1 MQPSCSPA
9 VFPTTWTVPLGSL
22 FGSICSR
29 VFHTLKPVVLL
40 VPSSVIQSLEAF
52 LMYSRVGR
60 RHYCGAPRTWQP
72 TSFGTTCTTLRT
84 WVLTSLDTSQRLR
97 SRRWFSL
104 RRQKKKL
111 AEFFFDGT
119 DVQIIE
125 TKAWITHYGHRLP
138 C

>member
-1 MQPSCSPA
+1 MQPSRSPA
-9 VFPTTWTVPLGSL
+9 VWQCSQPAICQASSAAQLQSGGFSDHVDSITGFALWEHL
-22 FGSICSR
+22 FSCFSY
-29 VFHTLKPVVLL
+29 V
-40 VPSSVIQSLEAF
+40 EA
-52 LMYSRVGR
+52 G
-60 RHYCGAPRTWQP
+60 HCCGAPRTWQP